1 MHPVLMTASHACILA
16 ASQKYRHTTA
26 KPNSLLNGCY
36 LLLLA
41 QVKVPGRVSEEGRSF
56 ITSCLQRE
64 AVNRPT
70 AAALLRHPWVRL
82 HA

>member
-1 MHPVLMTASHACILA
+1 
-16 ASQKYRHTTA
+16 
-26 KPNSLLNGCY
+26 
-36 LLLLA
+36 LLLLAA